1 LDSIF
6 KKLSSILNLEEH
18 SNKMEL
24 EKKMKNLKEWLKK
37 GSVIKFM
44 DWEKAPQFTTEDVF
58 GLKEAPEIFN
68 ILFDTISDQKQFFPL
83 LDLLRLGLLFPS
95 FTQGLAKTE
104 QGIKVYQR
112 LITMATDEST
122 LSDPLSQQM
131 ILRCVCR
138 LFMYDHREKLDSNSQ
153 NELQWVN
160 LGAMAPDM
168 LLSQKSKLTPF
179 LINCLLPTFEE
190 GETAKRRN
198 TAEELKKIMQGGGAL
213 VFNLVRDWESRQHQ
227 LVAGEDLETDEAEDD
242 WILELVPALAQAVS
256 GLADAI
262 TAGNESHLLF
272 SRSWLIAHI
281 STQTH
286 PKRRCCC
293 WRGSSSRFTCSINS
307 RLKTWQSLSRP
318 STLHRPWPT

>member
-1 LDSIF
+1 M
-6 KKLSSILNLEEH
+6 NLEQH
-18 SNKMEL
+18 TI

-44 DWEKAPQFTTEDVF
+44 DWEKAPEFTTEDVF

-68 ILFDTISDQKQFFPL
+68 ILFDTIADKKQFFPL

-95 FTQGLAKTE
+95 FTKGLAKTE
-104 QGIKVYQR
+104 QGTKVYQR

-138 LFMYDHREKLDSNSQ
+138 LFMYDHWEILDSNSQ
-153 NELQWVN
+153 KELQWVN

-190 GETAKRRN
+190 GETTTGRN
-198 TAEELKKIMQGGGAL
+198 TEELKKIMQGGGAL
-213 VFNLVRDWESRQHQ
+213 VFNLVRDWESQQHQ
-227 LVAGEDLETDEAEDD
+227 LVAGEDLETDEADDD
-242 WILELVPALAQAVS
+242 WILELVPALAQAAS

-262 TAGNESHLLF
+262 STGNYFHLPF
-272 SRSWLIAHI
+272 SRS
-281 STQTH
+281 
-286 PKRRCCC
+286 
-293 WRGSSSRFTCSINS
+293 
-307 RLKTWQSLSRP
+307 
-318 STLHRPWPT
+318 